1 MTYRSGWGKSFGTIG
16 FSTDTKSSFVWNN
29 NWMCIDATQGDALAC
44 ANNAVTSGGT
54 ASAPNPT
61 IAAVTVY
68 NESGNTGSAQF
79 VSVVSL
85 WSLGDKNSDTGTN
98 TNATWKSKS
107 DVKITFTGE
116 AWSTTIPKLT
126 TAIAY
131 SAAPSAASSLT
142 GIAGAQALAV
152 SSAAVLALAALY

>member
-29 NWMCIDATQGDALAC
+29 NWMCIDSTQGDTLAC
-44 ANNAVTSGGT
+44 ANNKVTSAGT
-54 ASAPNPT
+54 AAAPAST
-61 IAAVTVY
+61 VGAVTVF
-68 NESGNTGSAQF
+68 NESGNAGSAQF
-79 VSVVSL
+79 VTTVSL
-85 WSLGDKNSDTGTN
+85 WSLGDKNSDSSTN
-98 TNATWKSKS
+98 TAATWKSKS

-116 AWSTTIPKLT
+116 TWSNTIPALT
-126 TAIAY
+126 AAITY
-131 SAAPSAASSLT
+131 SSAPSAASSLT